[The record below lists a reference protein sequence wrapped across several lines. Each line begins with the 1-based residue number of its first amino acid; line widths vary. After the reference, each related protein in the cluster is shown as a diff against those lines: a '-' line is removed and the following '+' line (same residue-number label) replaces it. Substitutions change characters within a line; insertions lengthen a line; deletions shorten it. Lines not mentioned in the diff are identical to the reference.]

1 MCLILYFFLLTN
13 NVFDYSSKMDQT
25 HVHTTQ
31 NNFVALIFFLLDGHL
46 NFSLL
51 EHFQW
56 ISNS

>member
-31 NNFVALIFFLLDGHL
+31 NNFVALIFLLDGHL
-46 NFSLL
+46 NFSPL
-51 EHFQW
+51 EHFQ
-56 ISNS
+56 